1 MFKTCVQMVRTEAK
15 FYTYQCQGKT
25 FIPRTSRVSGERA
38 SFLFDKHLF
47 NCKLDD
53 SNYVSFFEIL
63 ETTIFLNL
71 KKFDDLIYKL

>member
-1 MFKTCVQMVRTEAK
+1 MKSNVMVCPKNRN
-15 FYTYQCQGKT
+15 
-25 FIPRTSRVSGERA
+25 RA